1 MVTNQPEEN
10 QNPQVQQEVLKH
22 ITVGKNLTT
31 GNITVQNYY
40 GTQPPPAPPPL
51 PAIDELVEQVR
62 SLGYNKI
69 KTLHGTMRMLRVNR
83 PIPVDDIYID
93 LNVLEQVSSD
103 RAFADWRKEFQ
114 PGWRS
119 FDRLG
124 LERIK
129 QERVPA
135 LEKVRNGSKLMVLGK
150 PGAGKTTLL
159 KSVAIACLEGQLQWD
174 SQNYVPV
181 FVTLKDFAQDVR
193 DERQFNL
200 FEAIQR
206 EFRSWGVTNPQV
218 TEAILSQGRGLVLL
232 DGLDEVPE
240 SESRSVVKQIL
251 RFCQDYYGNRL
262 LITCRTQNQK
272 YRFEGFTDV
281 EVADFSPE
289 QVAKFIRCWFAVVVG
304 KPESEVLAEELIRQL
319 EQEDNKQIAE
329 LAVTPVLLNL
339 TCSMFRDTRSFP
351 TNRASLYQK
360 GLRALLE
367 DWDEWKGVERDGI
380 YGNLTTEDKEKLLA
394 QVAAVLFEEN
404 DYFPQRSKL
413 ERLIGKYLEISSTEA
428 GKVLRAIESQHG
440 LLVERSEGF
449 YSFSHLTF
457 QEYFTAKWFC
467 DRDDWE
473 DLVSHVSETRWREVF
488 LMAVEI
494 DENAEELVHLIK
506 QKVDELVAS
515 DNKLQQSLLWISK
528 KSLSI
533 KFPYNNSAIRA
544 FYFKSLLSAVINADL
559 ALGFFEMLDSRLNND
574 EHTISLLLINVPGF
588 LCFSYVGDMYC
599 RFICF
604 NGLFIDFDDL
614 SYPQNFDN
622 ELQQVLTKFKSQ
634 IPQTAK
640 EFENYTSWWKN
651 NCQAWSKE
659 LILAIY
665 RDKNINKDWHFCA
678 NQKKLI
684 QKYYHANELLINCL
698 NRCCEVSFQM
708 REEIEETLLLPIAEI
723 DKWQNTR
730 KQDIITLPKDS

>member
-1 MVTNQPEEN
+1 
-10 QNPQVQQEVLKH
+10 
-22 ITVGKNLTT
+22 
-31 GNITVQNYY
+31 
-40 GTQPPPAPPPL
+40 
-51 PAIDELVEQVR
+51 
-62 SLGYNKI
+62 
-69 KTLHGTMRMLRVNR
+69 MRMLRVNR

-124 LERIK
+124 LERVE

-135 LEKVRNGSKLMVLGK
+135 LEKVRDCSKLMVLGK

-218 TEAILSQGRGLVLL
+218 TEAILSQGRGLILL

-240 SESRSVVKQIL
+240 IESRSVVKQIL
-251 RFCQDYYGNRL
+251 RFCQDHYGNCF

-281 EVADFSPE
+281 EVADFNPE
-289 QVAKFIRCWFAVVVG
+289 QVAKFIRRWFAVVMR

-339 TCSMFRDTRSFP
+339 TCSVFRDTGSFP

-404 DYFPQRSKL
+404 DYFPERSKL
-413 ERLIGKYLEISSTEA
+413 ERLIGKSLEISSTQA

-467 DRDDWE
+467 DQADCE
-473 DLVSHVSETRWREVF
+473 GLVSHITETRWREVF
-488 LMAVEI
+488 LLSAGMI
-494 DENAEELVHLIK
+494 GNA
-506 QKVDELVAS
+506 DELMNLMNQKIVGIVALDS
-515 DNKLQQSLLWISK
+515 KFQQFLAWLTQ
-528 KSLSI
+528 KS
-533 KFPYNNSAIRA
+533 NSVAASYKPVAIRA
-544 FYFKSLLSAVINADL
+544 FYLTLAHADGYTLDCTFPITLALPLILDFDLTRAYAPNRSLELDFDLARTLDFPLASALGGIHFHGHDMYGDLNLPRADAFTQVL
-559 ALGFFEMLDSRLNND
+559 KRTTNSKLFGVLDPEFALGFAFALAHDLFLNPELYSALQALKDNLPDSTEPIENRQEWWQVNGKAWGERLRLLMI
-574 EHTISLLLINVPGF
+574 EHRYIGH
-588 LCFSYVGDMYC
+588 DWQ
-599 RFICF
+599 
-604 NGLFIDFDDL
+604 L
-614 SYPQNFDN
+614 S
-622 ELQQVLTKFKSQ
+622 EQQ
-634 IPQTAK
+634 
-640 EFENYTSWWKN
+640 
-651 NCQAWSKE
+651 
-659 LILAIY
+659 
-665 RDKNINKDWHFCA
+665 
-678 NQKKLI
+678 
-684 QKYYHANELLINCL
+684 NELLQQYYDANKLLAECL
-698 NRCCEVSFQM
+698 NSSGCQVSPQM

-723 DKWQNTR
+723 ENWQMNY
-730 KQDIITLPKDS
+730 K